1 MSPEA
6 VLYGLCYQCIVR
18 KNYEKDYQTKD
29 IKATKTKGSSEI
41 REEKDGLFYFD
52 YDGETHGFTKHEN
65 AEIALN
71 RLKGE

>member
-1 MSPEA
+1 M
-6 VLYGLCYQCIVR
+6 
-18 KNYEKDYQTKD
+18 KKDYQTKD

-71 RLKGE
+71 RFKGE